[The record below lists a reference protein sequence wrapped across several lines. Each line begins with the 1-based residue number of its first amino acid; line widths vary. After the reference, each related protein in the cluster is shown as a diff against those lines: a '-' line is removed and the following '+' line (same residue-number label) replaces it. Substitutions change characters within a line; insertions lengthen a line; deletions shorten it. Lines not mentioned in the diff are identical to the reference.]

1 MVGKYWIEQL
11 AGIPVIIDLASEYR
25 YRNPSVLG
33 QSSMLVISQSG
44 ESLDTLMAMRHG
56 KSLGLSTNAIVNVE
70 GSTID
75 READYSLYTRVGPE
89 VGVASTK
96 SFTSQL
102 GVLFLLA
109 LALGEKFNKLNLK
122 YN

>member
-1 MVGKYWIEQL
+1 MVK
-11 AGIPVIIDLASEYR
+11 V
-25 YRNPSVLG
+25 
-33 QSSMLVISQSG
+33 
-44 ESLDTLMAMRHG
+44 
-56 KSLGLSTNAIVNVE
+56 LGLSTNAIVNVE

-109 LALGEKFNKLNLK
+109 LALGEKFKKNLIQM
-122 YN
+122 